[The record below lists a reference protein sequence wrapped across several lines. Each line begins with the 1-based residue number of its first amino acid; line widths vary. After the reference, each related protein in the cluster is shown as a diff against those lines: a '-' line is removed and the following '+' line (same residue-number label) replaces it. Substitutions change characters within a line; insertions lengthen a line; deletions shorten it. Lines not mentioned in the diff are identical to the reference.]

1 MSDHAKWERGFWYF
15 IWHFIR
21 PQRVG
26 VALLVGAMLLRMVD
40 LSFRSYMVKV
50 ILDRVATHCPAV
62 GLIFPVMLY
71 LASCIFLSGLYRI
84 YDFVKF
90 STIPL
95 IHRAI
100 IDTMTE
106 HIEGHS
112 YAFFQQHNSGALAG
126 QVQSLALGVREII
139 RVLIEQF
146 FSNVLTLV
154 IGAFSLAMIAP
165 ALSLIM
171 VVWSIFVLAMTY
183 SFTRTI
189 HTYSQKLSTI
199 QNETMG
205 TVVDSF
211 SNIIAVKLFS
221 SGSRKTAR
229 LDKQLDKQVE
239 TEQHLGWIALKIQ
252 ILQGCA
258 AACLI
263 AGLLVYLV
271 YARSSDLLSVGDFA
285 FILSTTISF
294 TESTASLSENFVIF
308 SQNSGIC
315 KRALQLGYRWQEVAD
330 APSAKELYIKSGCIN
345 FDHVTVT
352 LRNNPPLFNKLT
364 FSIPAR
370 QKVGIVGFSDEE
382 KDIFIHVL
390 MRLLSTHEGSIL
402 IDGQDIR
409 TVTLDSLHRNISFIP
424 EDPVLFHRSITD
436 NIAYGFSKASVDEIV
451 RAAQMAHAHDFIV
464 QLPQG
469 YDTIVGKE
477 GVSLS
482 KGERQC
488 ILLAQAFLKNAPIL
502 IVDEAKTFVSPI
514 ESAMQES
521 LAILMA
527 DKTVIIIAHRLSTIK
542 HLKRII
548 VFDKGRIVQDG
559 QHVALKKISGA
570 YAELLRTRMII

>member
-1 MSDHAKWERGFWYF
+1 MSDHAKWGRGFWYF

-21 PQRVG
+21 PQRAG
-26 VALLVGAMLLRMVD
+26 VALLVGAMLLRMAD

-50 ILDRVATHCPAV
+50 ILDRIAAHCPTV
-62 GLIFPVMLY
+62 GLTFPVMLY
-71 LASCIFLSGLYRI
+71 LGSCVLLSGLYRF

-95 IHRAI
+95 IHRDI

-146 FSNVLTLV
+146 FSNVLALI
-154 IGAFSLAMIAP
+154 IGALTLATIAP
-165 ALSLIM
+165 VLSLIM
-171 VVWSIFVLAMTY
+171 VIWSMFVLAMTY

-189 HTYSQKLSTI
+189 HTYSKKLSTI

-221 SGSRKTAR
+221 SGSRRTAR
-229 LDKQLDKQVE
+229 LAKQLDKQVQ

-263 AGLLVYLV
+263 GGLLAYLV
-271 YARSSDLLSVGDFA
+271 YARSSELLSVGDFA

-294 TESTASLSENFVIF
+294 TDSTASLSENFVIF

-315 KRALQLGYRWQEVAD
+315 KRAFQLGCRGQEAAD
-330 APSAKELYIKSGCIN
+330 ASSAKELCIKSGCIN
-345 FDHVTVT
+345 FDHVSVA
-352 LRNNPPLFNKLT
+352 LRNNATLFNQLT
-364 FSIPAR
+364 FVIPAR
-370 QKVGIVGFSDEE
+370 QKVGFIGFSDEE
-382 KDIFIHVL
+382 KDVFIQLL
-390 MRLLSTHEGSIL
+390 MRLILPHEGSIL

-409 TVTLDSLHRNISFIP
+409 MVTLDSLHQNISFIP

-436 NIAYGFSKASVDEIV
+436 NIAYGFSKASADEIV
-451 RAAQMAHAHDFIV
+451 HAAEMAHAHDFIV
-464 QLPQG
+464 QFPQG

-482 KGERQC
+482 KGECQH
-488 ILLAQAFLKNAPIL
+488 ILLAHAFLKNAPIL
-502 IVDEAKTFVSPI
+502 VVDEAKTFVSPI
-514 ESAMQES
+514 DPTMQES
-521 LAILMA
+521 WATLMA
-527 DKTVIIIAHRLSTIK
+527 DKTVIIIAHRLSTISRT
-542 HLKRII
+542 LN
-548 VFDKGRIVQDG
+548 
-559 QHVALKKISGA
+559 KIENTDSNNVIGNS
-570 YAELLRTRMII
+570 